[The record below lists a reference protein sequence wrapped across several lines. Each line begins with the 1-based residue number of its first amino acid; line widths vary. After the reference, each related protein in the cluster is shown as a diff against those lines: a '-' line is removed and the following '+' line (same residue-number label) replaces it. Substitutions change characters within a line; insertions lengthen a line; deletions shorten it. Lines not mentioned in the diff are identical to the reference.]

1 MSFGAICGVSLTSL
15 TAAGTRVLREDLAH
29 VGGATQWHWGG
40 SWTNFSAKQFSFF
53 YCLLNFS
60 KRTNKAFGSSR
71 LSGQCQ
77 NKISQKRNKMGGVIL
92 GYGYTITFLFTQ
104 VKMEIDLTK
113 GGVSDASGNI
123 LDCVFFLS
131 LHR

>member
-1 MSFGAICGVSLTSL
+1 MWEVPLSGTGEARGQIFQQNDFRFSTVS
-15 TAAGTRVLREDLAH
+15 
-29 VGGATQWHWGG
+29 
-40 SWTNFSAKQFSFF
+40 
-53 YCLLNFS
+53 NFS
-60 KRTNKAFGSSR
+60 KRTNKALGSFR

-77 NKISQKRNKMGGVIL
+77 NKISQKRNKMGSVIL
-92 GYGYTITFLFTQ
+92 GYGYTISFLFTQ